1 MLDAA
6 ELVFAERGIRAT
18 TMDEIADRV
27 GVTKPLIYDYFG
39 SKEGLFAATIERARG
54 QLLGAVISAWEWHP
68 DLPVRDRIRA
78 VVRAFFEFIDE
89 HDRVFT
95 LVRTE
100 GALFGAAGDSVERI
114 RQQNAKAFANGLCT
128 QVRFATLPQSRV
140 TGMAEILIGGCERLA
155 VWRCDHP
162 DVGADEAADLVM
174 TTIWDGLAAVAEPAR

>member
-6 ELVFAERGIRAT
+6 ELVFAERGIHAT

-54 QLLGAVISAWEWHP
+54 QLLGASISAWEARP
-68 DLPVRDRIRA
+68 DLPLRDRIRS
-78 VVRAFFEFIDE
+78 VIKAFFEFIDG

-114 RQQNAKAFANGLCT
+114 RQQTAKAFAHGLCS
-128 QVRFATLPQSRV
+128 QAAFDALPASRL
-140 TGMAEILIGGCERLA
+140 TGMAELLVGGCERLA
-155 VWRCDHP
+155 VWRCEQA
-162 DVGADEAADLVM
+162 DVSVDDAADLVM
-174 TTIWDGLAAVAEPAR
+174 TTIWDGLASVAEPTT